1 MPENWTLKKL
11 LGKHASEPF
20 NPRIADA
27 FFRAGYIEAW
37 GRGIEKIYRECRE
50 HGIEPPVYEIEPTG
64 MMVTFRANPAHIQA
78 PESLP
83 WNRDARR
90 KRPSAARET
99 ATRPESRPE
108 LQPESQLDSRLESQ
122 LGSALAARILLRL
135 ARREIGKATLAAA
148 LGHKTVSG
156 ELNKQVRRL
165 VELNYLAMSI
175 PEKPQSRLQKYRLTP
190 AGAALV
196 ASVQNEGASP

>member
-1 MPENWTLKKL
+1 
-11 LGKHASEPF
+11 
-20 NPRIADA
+20 
-27 FFRAGYIEAW
+27 
-37 GRGIEKIYRECRE
+37 
-50 HGIEPPVYEIEPTG
+50 

-78 PESLP
+78 AGKFFLGTATPEESGQ
-83 WNRDARR
+83 AR
-90 KRPSAARET
+90 AGET
-99 ATRPESRPE
+99 ATRPES
-108 LQPESQLDSRLESQ
+108 QPESRLESR
-122 LGSALAARILLRL
+122 LGSALAARILLLL
-135 ARREIGKATLAAA
+135 ARQQMGKATLAAA